1 MQTKLW
7 KPNLYLSN
15 NIWEIDDILF
25 GNHQRIKLLS
35 NEVLQLIDCVQ
46 LSCIIHSQR
55 ISVM

>member
-1 MQTKLW
+1 MQTQLW

-15 NIWEIDDILF
+15 NIWEIDIWY

-35 NEVLQLIDCVQ
+35 NEVLQLIDFGQ
-46 LSCIIHSQR
+46 LSSIIHSQR